1 MFAALTFIVVVV
13 AARGR
18 VARGLEPGVPAPCTR
33 TVRPIA
39 KLSLCTMVHPL
50 DIRLNRRFDGYSSEP
65 TIRLKE
71 GRIVYMLH
79 TVYLHGHQRV
89 GLGAGRPHRPAR
101 IHTVELL
108 PERLDAVRRL
118 LSVASSHRVINTG
131 LTFL

>member
-18 VARGLEPGVPAPCTR
+18 VARGLEPGVPCAR
-33 TVRPIA
+33 TVRPVA
-39 KLSLCTMVHPL
+39 KLSLCTMVHVPL

-65 TIRLKE
+65 TIRPKE
-71 GRIVYMLH
+71 GRIVHRLH
-79 TVYLHGHQRV
+79 AVYLHGHQRV
-89 GLGAGRPHRPAR
+89 GLGAGRPLRPAR

-108 PERLDAVRRL
+108 SERLDAVRRP
-118 LSVASSHRVINTG
+118 LSVASNHRVLNIG